1 MRSFLFAAL
10 AATSLSACAQTTNF
24 NQVQRIQT
32 ALNHLTVVDLGEPV
46 INLAVAEPDAFEI
59 ERHDDKVF
67 VKPLREGVS
76 TNLFIWTT
84 ARQLI
89 YEIDPAGDVAKMHV
103 IVRNAPQPIVRDATP
118 EDDA

>member
-1 MRSFLFAAL
+1 MRSFLSAAL
-10 AATSLSACAQTTNF
+10 AATSLSACAQTTDF
-24 NQVQRIQT
+24 NQVQHIQT

-67 VKPLREGVS
+67 IKPLREGVS

-84 ARQLI
+84 ARQLT
-89 YEIDPAGDVAKMHV
+89 YEIVPASDVATTNV
-103 IVRNAPQPIVRDATP
+103 IVRNAPHPVA
-118 EDDA
+118 